1 MVGDKPTTSDAL
13 DYLKI
18 VKKTYQDK
26 LEVYMSFLEV
36 MKDFKAQRTD
46 TYGVILRVKELL
58 KGEKEL
64 LLGFNMFLP
73 KGFEITIE
81 GDQTLPDVDFD
92 KAISYMKKIKTR
104 FQGNNMHA
112 YICFLDILNMYKKEK
127 KNIIEIYD
135 EARFQDNDRPYRSF
149 LDSLNMYRNN
159 NRSLTEVLEE
169 LAFLF
174 RDHYDLFVEFTRF
187 TRQ

>member
-46 TYGVILRVKELL
+46 TCGVILRVKELL

-64 LLGFNMFLP
+64 LLGFNIFLP

-104 FQGNNMHA
+104 FQGNKMHA
-112 YICFLDILNMYKKEK
+112 YISFLDILNMYKKEK
-127 KNIIEIYD
+127 KSIVEIYD
-135 EARFQDNDRPYRSF
+135 EVYVYICCIATLFSFSFCLKRSF
-149 LDSLNMYRNN
+149 SFFF
-159 NRSLTEVLEE
+159 VLEV
-169 LAFLF
+169 AVLF
-174 RDHYDLFVEFTRF
+174 RDHQDLLAEFGHFLPRY
-187 TRQ
+187 R